1 MDQKYFSSIVPIHG
15 LLPKTTTFIT
25 GFTTFAWSGHC
36 TYKWSAGRTGECDF
50 RWLSGDVFP
59 PFIGWSRL
67 ATTRHWS
74 ADHAKYAAILFRIS
88 SADFS
93 GRSADNRILSGLRLH
108 ACGTNESYVDLSRYR
123 SSTGF

>member
-1 MDQKYFSSIVPIHG
+1 MENVIASDDSVNGSEILQLYRTNP
-15 LLPKTTTFIT
+15 
-25 GFTTFAWSGHC
+25 WSGHC

-50 RWLSGDVFP
+50 RWLSGGVFP
-59 PFIGWSRL
+59 AFIGWSRL

-93 GRSADNRILSGLRLH
+93 GRSADNRNFIRL
-108 ACGTNESYVDLSRYR
+108 
-123 SSTGF
+123 